1 MRISVVIL
9 FIFISQQVEAQ
20 TSTLVFADSLYAI
33 GHYEKAIRIYKS
45 QSPIK
50 AKTYQKIAAAQQ
62 ARGLT
67 SEALKAYQKAISKDD
82 NLTIAKSNYA
92 KLLGQTRQYKK
103 ADSLYGK
110 LINEFP
116 ENPNYYYQTG
126 LIKQKLKD
134 STAVSYFHKTLEKD
148 PNHLKAMSRLAR
160 YYYKKKKYHK
170 ADGFAESVLQK
181 NNSDVQMSLIYAQTA
196 YALKSYHKAIERY
209 LKVIDLGY
217 ESSNVYESLG
227 MAYYQESDID
237 KAITYYKKA
246 VELDMRKISAQK
258 SLGQLLLINE
268 KPYEAE
274 KHLLIAL
281 QLSKPQL
288 DNLYQNLGLTYKA
301 QDNFKEAIECF
312 KLSLEENSNN
322 IRSQFEL
329 AVAIDNYYADLETR
343 LSYYNLF
350 IKKFKSNPEAENYVA
365 LAYRR
370 ISDIKKEKHLSSN

>member
-20 TSTLVFADSLYAI
+20 TSTLVVADSLYAF
-33 GHYEKAIRIYKS
+33 GNYEKAIKIYKS

-67 SEALKAYQKAISKDD
+67 SEALVAYQKAISKDD
-82 NLTIAKSNYA
+82 NLSIAKSHYA
-92 KLLGQTRQYKK
+92 KLLRQTKQFNK
-103 ADSLYGK
+103 ADSLYK
-110 LINEFP
+110 NLIQEFP
-116 ENPNYYYQTG
+116 ENPNFYYQMG
-126 LIKQKLKD
+126 LVKQKLKD

-148 PNHLKAMSRLAR
+148 PYHLKAMSRLAK
-160 YYYKKKKYHK
+160 YYYKKKDYHK
-170 ADGFAESVLQK
+170 ADSFAERVLQK
-181 NNSDVQMSLIYAQTA
+181 KNRDVQMSLIYAQTA

-209 LKVIDLGY
+209 LKVIDLGF
-217 ESSNVYESLG
+217 ESSNVYERLG
-227 MAYYQESDID
+227 MAYYQESNID

-246 VELDMRKISAQK
+246 VELDIRKTSAQK
-258 SLGQLLLINE
+258 SLGQLLLIKE

-281 QLSKPQL
+281 QLAKPQL

-301 QDNFKEAIECF
+301 QGNFKNAIEYF
-312 KLSLEENSNN
+312 KLSLNENSNN

-350 IKKFKSNPEAENYVA
+350 IKRFQTNPEAENYIN

-370 ISDIKKEKHLSSN
+370 ISDIKKEKHLNNN

>member
-1 MRISVVIL
+1 MRISVLIL

-20 TSTLVFADSLYAI
+20 TSTLVVADSLFAI
-33 GHYEKAIRIYKS
+33 GNYEKAIKIYES

-67 SEALKAYQKAISKDD
+67 SEALKAYQKAIEKDN
-82 NLTIAKSNYA
+82 NLTIVKSRYA
-92 KLLGQTRQYKK
+92 KLLRQTKQFNK
-103 ADSLYGK
+103 ADSLYK
-110 LINEFP
+110 NLINEFP
-116 ENPNYYYQTG
+116 ENPNFHYQMG
-126 LIKQKLKD
+126 LVKQQLKD

-148 PNHLKAMSRLAR
+148 SLHLKVMSRLAKH
-160 YYYKKKKYHK
+160 YFKKKDYHK
-170 ADGFAESVLQK
+170 ADAFAKKGLQI
-181 NNSDVQMSLIYAQTA
+181 NNQDVQMSLIYAQTA
-196 YALKSYHKAIERY
+196 YALKSYHIAIERY

-217 ESSNVYESLG
+217 ESSNVYERLG
-227 MAYYQESDID
+227 MAYYQESDIE

-246 VELDMRKISAQK
+246 VELDIRKISAQQTI
-258 SLGQLLLINE
+258 GQLLLINE
-268 KPYEAE
+268 KPHDAE

-281 QLSKPQL
+281 QLAKPQL

-301 QDNFKEAIECF
+301 QDNFKNAIEYF
-312 KLSLEENSNN
+312 RLALKENPNK

-350 IKKFKSNPEAENYVA
+350 IKKFKSHPKAENYLA

-370 ISDIKKEKHLSSN
+370 ISDIKKEQHLSNN